1 MARISTLRPDGG
13 IPAPTLLMMSAVAGL
28 TVANLYYNQPL
39 LEDIRTDL
47 ACSGTLANLI
57 TVVTQAGYALGLLL
71 IVPMADMWSRRRIV
85 LTIMSIAA
93 LMSAAIAVSHSIW
106 TVLAASLG
114 LGVCSVIPQ
123 IFIPIAG
130 QFSEPEHKSRNMG
143 YVLSGLLTGILGA
156 RVISGYVG
164 QWVGWRTMFIVAA
177 VLMLLCL
184 VLTLRMLPRMP
195 GTFSGTYGSLIKSVW
210 KIFATHPRMRLYAF
224 RGACT
229 FGSMMSIWA
238 CMAFHLAGEPF
249 HTGSRTVGL
258 LGLCG
263 VVGAIAASGI
273 GRYVPR
279 LGIRRMTAIGAILQ
293 LAAWTA
299 AATLG
304 HTYTGIIAAIIL
316 LELGA
321 QFMQLS
327 NQSGCLQ
334 AVPDASN
341 RANTIFMTSLFLGGS
356 LATLLSG
363 IGWRLAGWTGVCITG
378 VIFSATAL
386 CTVFCKNQ
394 TLPRCT

>member
-1 MARISTLRPDGG
+1 
-13 IPAPTLLMMSAVAGL
+13 
-28 TVANLYYNQPL
+28 
-39 LEDIRTDL
+39 
-47 ACSGTLANLI
+47 
-57 TVVTQAGYALGLLL
+57 
-71 IVPMADMWSRRRIV
+71 
-85 LTIMSIAA
+85 
-93 LMSAAIAVSHSIW
+93 
-106 TVLAASLG
+106 
-114 LGVCSVIPQ
+114 
-123 IFIPIAG
+123 
-130 QFSEPEHKSRNMG
+130 
-143 YVLSGLLTGILGA
+143 
-156 RVISGYVG
+156 
-164 QWVGWRTMFIVAA
+164 
-177 VLMLLCL
+177 
-184 VLTLRMLPRMP
+184 
-195 GTFSGTYGSLIKSVW
+195 
-210 KIFATHPRMRLYAF
+210 MRLYAF

-249 HTGSRTVGL
+249 HAGSRTVGL

-263 VVGAIAASGI
+263 VVGTIAASGI

-321 QFMQLS
+321 QFIQLS

>member
-1 MARISTLRPDGG
+1 M
-13 IPAPTLLMMSAVAGL
+13 
-28 TVANLYYNQPL
+28 ANLYYNQPL

-164 QWVGWRTMFIVAA
+164 QWAGWRTMFIAAA

-249 HTGSRTVGL
+249 HAGSRTVGL

-273 GRYVPR
+273 GRYVPH
-279 LGIRRMTAIGAILQ
+279 LGIRRMTAIGALLQ

-363 IGWRLAGWTGVCITG
+363 IGWRFAGWTGVCITG

-386 CTVFCKNQ
+386 STVFCKNQ

>member
-1 MARISTLRPDGG
+1 
-13 IPAPTLLMMSAVAGL
+13 
-28 TVANLYYNQPL
+28 
-39 LEDIRTDL
+39 
-47 ACSGTLANLI
+47 
-57 TVVTQAGYALGLLL
+57 
-71 IVPMADMWSRRRIV
+71 
-85 LTIMSIAA
+85 
-93 LMSAAIAVSHSIW
+93 
-106 TVLAASLG
+106 
-114 LGVCSVIPQ
+114 
-123 IFIPIAG
+123 
-130 QFSEPEHKSRNMG
+130 
-143 YVLSGLLTGILGA
+143 
-156 RVISGYVG
+156 
-164 QWVGWRTMFIVAA
+164 
-177 VLMLLCL
+177 
-184 VLTLRMLPRMP
+184 
-195 GTFSGTYGSLIKSVW
+195 
-210 KIFATHPRMRLYAF
+210 
-224 RGACT
+224 
-229 FGSMMSIWA
+229 MMSIWA

-249 HTGSRTVGL
+249 HAGSRTVGL

-363 IGWRLAGWTGVCITG
+363 IGWRLSGWQGVCLTG
-378 VIFSATAL
+378 AVFAVVPLLTVLKLRIFVI
-386 CTVFCKNQ
+386 KNQ
-394 TLPRCT
+394 DNAENSAS

>member
-1 MARISTLRPDGG
+1 
-13 IPAPTLLMMSAVAGL
+13 
-28 TVANLYYNQPL
+28 
-39 LEDIRTDL
+39 
-47 ACSGTLANLI
+47 
-57 TVVTQAGYALGLLL
+57 
-71 IVPMADMWSRRRIV
+71 
-85 LTIMSIAA
+85 
-93 LMSAAIAVSHSIW
+93 
-106 TVLAASLG
+106 
-114 LGVCSVIPQ
+114 
-123 IFIPIAG
+123 
-130 QFSEPEHKSRNMG
+130 
-143 YVLSGLLTGILGA
+143 
-156 RVISGYVG
+156 
-164 QWVGWRTMFIVAA
+164 
-177 VLMLLCL
+177 
-184 VLTLRMLPRMP
+184 
-195 GTFSGTYGSLIKSVW
+195 
-210 KIFATHPRMRLYAF
+210 MRLYAF

-249 HTGSRTVGL
+249 HAGSRTVGL

-327 NQSGCLQ
+327 NQSGCL
-334 AVPDASN
+334 
-341 RANTIFMTSLFLGGS
+341 

-378 VIFSATAL
+378 VIFSTAAL

-394 TLPRCT
+394 TLPRYT

>member
-13 IPAPTLLMMSAVAGL
+13 IPASTLLMMSAVAGL

-71 IVPMADMWSRRRIV
+71 IVP
-85 LTIMSIAA
+85 
-93 LMSAAIAVSHSIW
+93 HSIW

-143 YVLSGLLTGILGA
+143 YILSGLLTGILGA

-164 QWVGWRTMFIVAA
+164 QWAGWRTMFIAAA

-210 KIFATHPRMRLYAF
+210 KIFVTHPRMRLYAL

-249 HTGSRTVGL
+249 HAGSRTVGL

>member
-1 MARISTLRPDGG
+1 M
-13 IPAPTLLMMSAVAGL
+13 
-28 TVANLYYNQPL
+28 ANLYYNQPL

-93 LMSAAIAVSHSIW
+93 IMSAAIAVSHSIW

-164 QWVGWRTMFIVAA
+164 QWAGWRTMFIAAA

-195 GTFSGTYGSLIKSVW
+195 GTFSGTYWSLIKSVW

-249 HTGSRTVGL
+249 HAGSRTVGL

-334 AVPDASN
+334 AVPEASN

-363 IGWRLAGWTGVCITG
+363 TGWRLAGWTGVCITG

>member
-1 MARISTLRPDGG
+1 MAGLSTLRPNQG

-39 LEDIRTDL
+39 LESIRIDL
-47 ACSGTLANLI
+47 ACSESLTNLI

-71 IVPMADMWSRRRIV
+71 IVPMADMWPRRRIA

-93 LMSAAIAVSHSIW
+93 VMAAAIAASHSIW

-143 YVLSGLLTGILGA
+143 YILSGLLTGILGA

-164 QWVGWRTMFIVAA
+164 QWAGWRTMFIAAA

-184 VLTLRMLPRMP
+184 ALTLRMLPRMP

-210 KIFATHPRMRLYAF
+210 KIFVTHPRMRLYAL
-224 RGACT
+224 RGACA

-238 CMAFHLAGEPF
+238 CMAFHLSGEPF
-249 HTGSRTVGL
+249 HAGSRTVGL

-263 VVGAIAASGI
+263 VVGAVAASGI
-273 GRYVPR
+273 GKYVPR
-279 LGIRRMTAIGAILQ
+279 LGIRKMTVTGAFSQI
-293 LAAWTA
+293 AAWA
-299 AATLG
+299 AAVSLG
-304 HTYTGIIAAIIL
+304 HTYAGLIAAIIL

-356 LATLLSG
+356 LATLSSS
-363 IGWRLAGWTGVCITG
+363 IGWRLCGWNGVCLTG
-378 VIFSATAL
+378 AVFAIIPFFTIFAD
-386 CTVFCKNQ
+386 KNS
-394 TLPRCT
+394 